1 METGRLR
8 GYDVRQGWRAARAQ
22 IVESADGATQY
33 RHCYNTNCGPET
45 HVLCVTHAG
54 INRLRTGLPSYN
66 ILPSAEIIRLDLP
79 AGREL

>member
-8 GYDVRQGWRAARAQ
+8 GYDLRHGLCAARAQ

-33 RHCYNTNCGPET
+33 RHGYNTNGGPEA

-54 INRLRTGLPSYN
+54 INRLRAGLPSYN
-66 ILPSAEIIRLDLP
+66 ILPSAEIIRLGLP